1 MAQVAQAPVRQELLD
16 ASDEAIEDAVKYAD
30 PMALRGLLFQLTGDE
45 QVAATTLKTVR
56 VGFFESAMVATDEE
70 VALLREKAVEFL
82 IAYRDS
88 GAGPIGT
95 GPGDRLIVSTSLAAG
110 QDVPEEQMELW
121 RAELALDPWARGLK
135 WRKTPSRKRLEEFSV
150 TVIGAGTGGLNQAV
164 QLKRA
169 GFPYTVIE
177 KDSGVGGT
185 WFENRYP
192 GARVDTPSRTYSHVF
207 GVDYPFTSAFCTWT
221 ENQQYFDWIA
231 DTFEVRNDIVFNTE
245 VRSLVWDEDAAMWE
259 ITTDGPGGERVQ
271 RSKAVVTSVGFLNQP
286 RLPEIEGMADFQGPS
301 WHTARWPDDIDL
313 TGKRVA
319 VIGTGCS
326 GYQVVPQL
334 ALTAG
339 HLTVFQRRPQWLFEI
354 PGYTSPLPPEV
365 GWLDRNLP
373 YHTNFMRLRAMYRRS
388 AGGGG
393 FADIDP
399 DFHDPYAV
407 SAGNKQVRD
416 SCIAFLERK
425 LGSPELVAKMTP
437 PHPPFSARP
446 VLVDADYCVLDAIQR
461 DNVSLVTEGI
471 RRINRTGI
479 EANDG
484 SQHDFDAIVYATGFR
499 ASDYLFP
506 MTVKGRG
513 GRTINDLWAHDGARA
528 YLGCMMP
535 GFPNLWS
542 LYGPNTNGGLLV
554 PAIHELTTLYG
565 LQCMEQVVL
574 EEMGSIEVKEDA
586 YRRYNRLLD
595 ERSANRA
602 YSKGNSYYWS
612 EYGRTI
618 TNCPF
623 SAVEMWKFLQRPDFD
638 DLELR

>member
-1 MAQVAQAPVRQELLD
+1 MRATRRSKTRSNTRIPWRC
-16 ASDEAIEDAVKYAD
+16 
-30 PMALRGLLFQLTGDE
+30 RGLLFQLTGDE
-45 QVAATTLKTVR
+45 QVATTNLRTVR

-70 VALLREKAVEFL
+70 VTLLREKAVEFL

-88 GAGPIGT
+88 GAGPIET

-135 WRKTPSRKRLEEFSV
+135 WHKTPSRKRLEEFSV

-231 DTFEVRNDIVFNTE
+231 DTFDVRNDIVFNTE

-334 ALTAG
+334 ALTRG
-339 HLTVFQRRPQWLFEI
+339 TSHGI
-354 PGYTSPLPPEV
+354 PAEAPV
-365 GWLDRNLP
+365 
-373 YHTNFMRLRAMYRRS
+373 A
-388 AGGGG
+388 
-393 FADIDP
+393 
-399 DFHDPYAV
+399 
-407 SAGNKQVRD
+407 VRD
-416 SCIAFLERK
+416 SGLHLAAATRGRL
-425 LGSPELVAKMTP
+425 
-437 PHPPFSARP
+437 ARP
-446 VLVDADYCVLDAIQR
+446 QPSVPHQLHAPSGHVPTVSWWRRVRRYRPGLPRSLCSQR
-461 DNVSLVTEGI
+461 RQQASPGQLHRLPGAQVGVP
-471 RRINRTGI
+471 R
-479 EANDG
+479 AG
-484 SQHDFDAIVYATGFR
+484 SQDDAAPSTIFG
-499 ASDYLFP
+499 SGP
-506 MTVKGRG
+506 CSSM
-513 GRTINDLWAHDGARA
+513 RTTA
-528 YLGCMMP
+528 CSMP
-535 GFPNLWS
+535 S
-542 LYGPNTNGGLLV
+542 SVT
-554 PAIHELTTLYG
+554 
-565 LQCMEQVVL
+565 M
-574 EEMGSIEVKEDA
+574 
-586 YRRYNRLLD
+586 
-595 ERSANRA
+595 
-602 YSKGNSYYWS
+602 
-612 EYGRTI
+612 
-618 TNCPF
+618 
-623 SAVEMWKFLQRPDFD
+623 
-638 DLELR
+638 